1 MAARDNDALLR
12 QLGEAVRRMGA
23 QSVLSGAAMAKR
35 FGLHP
40 TDLEVLDII
49 FLRETVTAGELAKA
63 TGLTSGSITA
73 LVDRLVERGYVI
85 RRRDACDRRR
95 MLISVVRTAT
105 APIEAAYEPQ
115 RIAMHALWSSFDD
128 RTLQIVTD
136 FLTRSTELLARCTQ
150 GLAAPV
156 EAEAV
161 SAKEDVASH

>member
-1 MAARDNDALLR
+1 MSARDNDTLLR

-23 QSVLSGAAMAKR
+23 QSVLSGAAMAKH

-40 TDLEVLDII
+40 TDLEVLDIV
-49 FLRETVTAGELAKA
+49 FLRETVTAGELAAA

-73 LVDRLVERGYVI
+73 LVDRLVEHGYVT
-85 RRRDACDRRR
+85 RRRDPADRRR

-128 RTLQIVTD
+128 RTLQAVTG
-136 FLTRSTELLARCTQ
+136 FLTRSTELLARCTRD
-150 GLAAPV
+150 LAAQV

-161 SAKEDVASH
+161 FAKEE